1 MDLSGPPLATC
12 GAVGSSFRHL
22 WSLQVLLQALVEL
35 LGPPLATCGAVGS
48 SFRHLFT
55 EGVRPPSLSSSLLVL
70 LLHANRGGAD
80 GVCKMIGGGEKL
92 KELKFE
98 KQSAQFGFFREFV
111 WIKINFPIESRM
123 SVK

>member
-1 MDLSGPPLATC
+1 MEFTDPPSGTC
-12 GAVGSSFRHL
+12 GVVGSSFRHL
-22 WSLQVLLQALVEL
+22 WTLQVFLQALVEL
-35 LGPPLATCGAVGS
+35 SVPPL
-48 SFRHLFT
+48 RHLFT
-55 EGVRPPSLSSSLLVL
+55 EGVRPPSLSSLLLVL
-70 LLHANRGGAD
+70 LLHANRGAAD